1 MSVPSQPTGQ
11 DPQSKLLWNILK
23 QLERLQQLVA
33 HSVLGTAVTI
43 ADGDDVAEGSTT
55 DPYSLSTDSTSVTV
69 IALLKAISFLLQ
81 NNLTS
86 DVSIADGEDVTLGH
100 KADAKSAATDTTAI
114 TIMQVL
120 KQISYMLQNPATIT
134 ESSAADIKTAV
145 QLIDD
150 MIYADGASWTDATSK
165 HGLIGGLYQLVQQTI
180 ADGKT
185 APFQTDING
194 NMKVMTNPH
203 SYLPATHWSP
213 ADGTVTYLG
222 TNSLTCT
229 SFPFTVDANCAVRS
243 IGVTNSVNVMT
254 LYENGVDGVSI
265 YAAANVIYI
274 LKQGSALAA
283 FAASDLS
290 YKVAI
295 CYQGKGYDITTDT
308 LKSSEQSP
316 LNSQIVMNSLVD
328 TTNLLTAS
336 SPFYYPSATGMS
348 MDGFKD
354 LSIAGYLIEGDAVT
368 DTIEV
373 QVSQDEDTADA
384 TSWITIYGYS
394 PRLNAMTNIV
404 TTGGAAGTYPFTLDF
419 DNLNYAWFR
428 VKVTIADNTNT
439 VVIKARQKAL

>member
-120 KQISYMLQNPATIT
+120 KQVSYMLQNPATIT

-165 HGLIGGLYQLVQQTI
+165 HGLIGGLYQLAQQTV

-316 LNSQIVMNSLVD
+316 LNMQIIPNTLIPLA
-328 TTNLLTAS
+328 TTNTAAAT
-336 SPFYYPSATGMS
+336 YNLPSITGMS
-348 MDGFKD
+348 PDGGKPI
-354 LSIAGYLIEGDAVT
+354 SISYRFIDA
-368 DTIEV
+368 DGTI
-373 QVSQDEDTADA
+373 S
-384 TSWITIYGYS
+384 
-394 PRLNAMTNIV
+394 
-404 TTGGAAGTYPFTLDF
+404 F
-419 DNLNYAWFR
+419 
-428 VKVTIADNTNT
+428 
-439 VVIKARQKAL
+439 VIKATNDPAATSTSFTTIMAYDWNTNAMANSWSVTNGTMEGMILIDLANFVWWRVDVTFSGATNTSEMFTRQIY